1 MAIRIL
7 IEDQHHRPSQRL
19 LLGVAVLAALGA
31 AVLKLV
37 AGPWFLRV
45 LPVWAGLSAAA
56 FGWALAY
63 IAGSWVR
70 ISATRGISWCLV
82 TKGLSRDQQIGN
94 VELHPTDIAELRLE
108 STLLGR
114 LLGLWDLQIVR
125 RDGQPVPRFRY
136 FHRMDRTAEHLHAYL
151 EQLGRE

>member
-1 MAIRIL
+1 MTVRLL
-7 IEDQHHRPSQRL
+7 IEDQHHQPSQRL
-19 LLGVAVLAALGA
+19 LLGVAVLAALGTT
-31 AVLKLV
+31 VLRMV
-37 AGPWFLRV
+37 AGRWFLTL
-45 LPVWAGLSAAA
+45 LPVWAGLCAGA

-70 ISATRGISWCLV
+70 ISATRGVSWCLA
-82 TKGLSRDQQIGN
+82 TRGLSRSKTVGN

-114 LLGLWDLQIVR
+114 FLGLWDLQIIR
-125 RDGQPVPRFRY
+125 RDGQPVPRFRF
-136 FHRMDRTAEHLHAYL
+136 FHRMDRVAEHLHAYL